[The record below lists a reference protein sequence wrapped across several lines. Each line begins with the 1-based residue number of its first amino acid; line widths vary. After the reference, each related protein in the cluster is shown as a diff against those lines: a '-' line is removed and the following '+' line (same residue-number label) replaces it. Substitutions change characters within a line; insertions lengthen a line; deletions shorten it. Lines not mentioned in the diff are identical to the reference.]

1 VRRIADRVVPHQVRN
16 PRLPQ
21 QQADAREAGL
31 ERQIRALAQV
41 EHPIFGIN
49 GWRIRVDQCPTSV
62 EDAGAKRLWDIHV
75 LEIRC
80 TERCYEQHELQIR
93 HPGIS
98 DIQLWH
104 GRALWLALR
113 DRVNGIDQGYC
124 SQMVTISLMGQ
135 LQTAD
140 GERDLACEVS
150 SPLTVRQVIQRQGV
164 QLRHLLQLIREKKVL
179 VTINKKI
186 ASDDSLVHDGD
197 AIRLVGHDGFGGSGL
212 GPSHT

>member
-1 VRRIADRVVPHQVRN
+1 
-16 PRLPQ
+16 
-21 QQADAREAGL
+21 
-31 ERQIRALAQV
+31 
-41 EHPIFGIN
+41 
-49 GWRIRVDQCPTSV
+49 
-62 EDAGAKRLWDIHV
+62 
-75 LEIRC
+75 
-80 TERCYEQHELQIR
+80 
-93 HPGIS
+93 
-98 DIQLWH
+98 
-104 GRALWLALR
+104 LALR
-113 DRVNGIDQGYC
+113 DRVNAIDQGYC
-124 SQMVTISLMGQ
+124 YQMVTISLMGQ